1 MKLNVTE
8 KKSDVKNIPTG
19 INKQHQLYLIIQS
32 AKNER
37 AEWKEKGGSRNEI
50 NTDQFLECMR
60 DLQSK

>member
-32 AKNER
+32 AKTER

-50 NTDQFLECMR
+50 NTD
-60 DLQSK
+60 